1 VRLVLDSSLD
11 PEELDPAMAELLRKV
26 KAFMKANMG
35 LPDQAIPEM
44 MVMKLRVDTTLEFIA
59 EPETLI
65 PHLQRT
71 VTSAQVVLQEPEG
84 ELRRFESQSERLE
97 RFNPVA
103 R

>member
-1 VRLVLDSSLD
+1 
-11 PEELDPAMAELLRKV
+11 
-26 KAFMKANMG
+26 
-35 LPDQAIPEM
+35 
-44 MVMKLRVDTTLEFIA
+44 VDTTLEFIA

-71 VTSAQVVLQEPEG
+71 VTSSQVVLQEPEG
-84 ELRRFESQSERLE
+84 ELRKFESQSERLE